1 MLRVS
6 NLNSISVG
14 SKVGSLDNASHK
26 ASGGNV
32 KIEDRRLEWKT
43 VGRTDAR
50 NPNYTPQ
57 GGNKKVRTYTEITL
71 CPFNYPQVSKQ
82 LANYAP

>member
-1 MLRVS
+1 MAPTLSEITGPCPAHPSTLHVF
-6 NLNSISVG
+6 SVG

-57 GGNKKVRTYTEITL
+57 GGNKKVCHATL
-71 CPFNYPQVSKQ
+71 
-82 LANYAP
+82 

>member
-1 MLRVS
+1 MDHLARRRCAHPSTSHVF
-6 NLNSISVG
+6 SVG
-14 SKVGSLDNASHK
+14 SKVGSLDNASHR

-57 GGNKKVRTYTEITL
+57 GGNIKVRCVVTPDKKRII
-71 CPFNYPQVSKQ
+71 
-82 LANYAP
+82 

>member
-1 MLRVS
+1 M
-6 NLNSISVG
+6 G

-57 GGNKKVRTYTEITL
+57 GGNKKVRTNTEITL
-71 CPFNYPQVSKQ
+71 CPFLIILKYTTCHLCPVKCLIN
-82 LANYAP
+82 

>member
-1 MLRVS
+1 MRVF
-6 NLNSISVG
+6 SVG

-50 NPNYTPQ
+50 NPNYTPK
-57 GGNKKVRTYTEITL
+57 GGDKKV
-71 CPFNYPQVSKQ
+71 PFIIVTATKSAKHIIHYKLS
-82 LANYAP
+82 